1 MGIHFDLI
9 VVSGYHFFEDFRGL
23 FSLGVKISP
32 SFSF

>member
-9 VVSGYHFFEDFRGL
+9 VVSGYHFVEDFRGL
-23 FSLGVKISP
+23 FSLGVKSP